1 MENNYR
7 DLFKKYKMG
16 TTIWSPLNSGI
27 LTGKYIDGIPD
38 DSRAKLKNDMADS
51 AFASYIKNKKEI
63 DEKLIKLKPIAD
75 KYGCNL
81 ATLSIAWFIANP
93 DVSVYF

>member
-1 MENNYR
+1 MV
-7 DLFKKYKMG
+7 
-16 TTIWSPLNSGI
+16 TSNSGI
-27 LTGKYIDGIPD
+27 LTGKYLDGIPE

-63 DEKLIKLKPIAD
+63 DEKLMKLKPIAD

-81 ATLSIAWFIANP
+81 ATLASHGALQIQMLVYVYWEQ
-93 DVSVYF
+93 VSPFN